1 MRVSIDVRG
10 GSVSWDPREIERVAL
25 IAMREI
31 GVPESSELSVSLVG
45 TDEIAALNASWR
57 GVDAPTD
64 VLSLP
69 MDGLDLAAYDESA
82 YDESGYDESAY
93 DESAYD
99 ESAYDESGYDE
110 SAYDE
115 SGYDESAYDESA
127 YDESGYDESAYDV
140 GDVPPVELGD
150 VVMCTDVIDAQ
161 RARFGTTFDEEASLM
176 LVHSILHLVGHDHED
191 ESSRAEMEAAEK
203 RILEAAGYPGVR

>member
-10 GSVSWDPREIERVAL
+10 GSVPWDSREIERVAL

-82 YDESGYDESAY
+82 YDEFAYDESTYDESAY

-110 SAYDE
+110 S
-115 SGYDESAYDESA
+115 G
-127 YDESGYDESAYDV
+127 YDV

>member
-69 MDGLDLAAYDESA
+69 MDGLDLAA
-82 YDESGYDESAY
+82 
-93 DESAYD
+93 
-99 ESAYDESGYDE
+99 
-110 SAYDE
+110 
-115 SGYDESAYDESA
+115 YDESAYDESA

>member
-10 GSVSWDPREIERVAL
+10 GSVPWDSREIERVAL
-25 IAMREI
+25 TAMREI

-82 YDESGYDESAY
+82 YDES
-93 DESAYD
+93 
-99 ESAYDESGYDE
+99 AYDESGYDE

-115 SGYDESAYDESA
+115 SGYDES
-127 YDESGYDESAYDV
+127 GYDV